1 MYKLYFMVEPSTRHG
16 SVRHEVYRT
25 EIPDSSA
32 AYIAEES
39 GVIVKMSD
47 RAAVRVWHDG
57 TIEVCVMR
65 ANAAGANAAV
75 GFDGHITIATGD
87 APTVADLAVDA
98 FRLWDYVKQAI

>member
-25 EIPDSSA
+25 EIPDASA
-32 AYIAEES
+32 EYIAGEA

-65 ANAAGANAAV
+65 ANAAV

-87 APTVADLAVDA
+87 APIVADLAVDA

>member
-1 MYKLYFMVEPSTRHG
+1 MCKLYFMVEPSTRHG

-25 EIPDSSA
+25 EIPDSLA
-32 AYIAEES
+32 WYIAEES
-39 GVIVKMSD
+39 GMIVKMSD
-47 RAAVRVWHDG
+47 SAAVRVWHDG

-65 ANAAGANAAV
+65 ANAVV

-87 APTVADLAVDA
+87 APTVVADLAVDA